1 MKSYKLVFLSILI
14 VLLTLFIL
22 GGCES
27 TTSPVNEDYPGDL
40 SIEKLTNFSIK
51 LTWIYEPAE
60 NDTIYFQVAKKTG
73 TNNWVENYMALDSD
87 VNEVIDYIPTS
98 DSLVYAY
105 KVRYYN
111 QSLGTVSPYSEVVA
125 YLSEYTYPTE
135 MVINQISQEILEVSW
150 LDHCQGEEGYI
161 LDRKVNDGEWETG
174 YVLLAPDNTQIIDN
188 VNIFDTIS
196 YRIYAYIGTSVTGYL
211 SKEHLATLLPPSGLS
226 STIPDL
232 NKIRLNWQDNSDG
245 EDGFII
251 DKMTGEQEWETNY
264 TIVDSNITTYVDDN
278 ILPCGVLKYR
288 IKAYKDQNSSGYS
301 NVDTLFVNLELI
313 GSYATPGSAL
323 QVFLPV
329 GNYYIPEWTAFVSD
343 GYQGLAIVDCSNPSS
358 PSAITTYQ
366 DLWGDRTLS
375 SFVSENFLYVATQ
388 SLANAVGGI
397 QKVDIMN
404 MQSPV
409 ISNVTETVGIPKDV
423 YVEGDFAYVAEGSN
437 GMTIMY
443 IASSIPSSVS
453 NIPLSD
459 ARRIFVLEDNGT
471 VYAYVAN
478 GLNNGLVIIDVT
490 DPYNPVQISDLPLE
504 GLANDVF
511 IIDNIAFLSNGEK
524 GLEIIDI
531 SSITAPFVI
540 KNLPTGGFVNG
551 VFAENNYVYLSDIEK
566 GFHVID
572 CVSPASAYI
581 LGSLEMITEPLSIH
595 IAGSYAYL
603 TDSEGIKIIQIK
615 P

>member
-1 MKSYKLVFLSILI
+1 MKSYKLVFCSIII

-22 GGCES
+22 GGCGS
-27 TTSPVNEDYPGDL
+27 TTSPTGEDYPVGL

-51 LTWIYEPAE
+51 LTWMYEPADS
-60 NDTIYFQVAKKTG
+60 DTLYYQIARKIG
-73 TNNWVENYMALDSD
+73 TVDWEENYMILESD
-87 VNEVIDYIPTS
+87 VHEAIDYIPTS

-111 QSLGTVSPYSEVVA
+111 EILGTVSPYSEVVA
-125 YLSEYTYPTE
+125 YLSEYTYPTD
-135 MVINQISQEILEVSW
+135 MVINQISQETLEISW

-161 LDRKVNDGEWETG
+161 LDRKVNDGEWENG
-174 YVLLAPDNTQIIDN
+174 YVLLAPDNTQITDN
-188 VNIFDTIS
+188 VNIFDTIT
-196 YRIYAYIGTSVTGYL
+196 YRVYAYIGTSVTDYL
-211 SKEHLATLLPPSGLS
+211 SKEQLATLLPPSGLS

-232 NKIRLNWQDNSDG
+232 NKIRLTWQDNSDG

-251 DKMTGEQEWETNY
+251 DKMTGEQDWETDY

-288 IKAYKDQNSSGYS
+288 IKAFKDQNSSGYS
-301 NVDTLFVNLELI
+301 NIDTLFVNLEFI

-329 GNYYIPEWTAFVSD
+329 ENYYIPEWTAFVSD
-343 GYQGLAIVDCSNPSS
+343 GYQGLAVLDCSNPSS
-358 PSAITTYQ
+358 PSPITTYQ

-397 QKVDIMN
+397 QKVDITN

-437 GMTIMY
+437 GVTIMY

-459 ARRIFVLEDNGT
+459 ARKIFVREENGT

-504 GLANDVF
+504 GLANDIFV
-511 IIDNIAFLSNGEK
+511 IDNIAYLSNGEK

-540 KNLPTGGFVNG
+540 KNLTTGGFVNG
-551 VFAENNYVYLSDIEK
+551 VFAENNYVYISDIEK

-572 CVSPASAYI
+572 CSNPSSAYI

-603 TDSEGIKIIQIK
+603 TDSEGIKIIKIK